1 MDAHPPDDEKRFSK
15 PRLPISR
22 WLLLA
27 GPPVATMLLA
37 SAAGILML
45 YLIPLGRF
53 ALVAVILYL
62 LTPIVSAM
70 WAFRIC
76 WRLAASSTVLLI
88 FLLTVELALIFVA
101 FLFNPLLP
109 GIV

>member
-1 MDAHPPDDEKRFSK
+1 MF
-15 PRLPISR
+15 
-22 WLLLA
+22 
-27 GPPVATMLLA
+27 LA

-45 YLIPLGRF
+45 YLIPFLGWF
-53 ALVAVILYL
+53 AVVAVILYF
-62 LTPIVSAM
+62 LTPIVPAI

-88 FLLTVELALIFVA
+88 FLLRVELALIFVA